1 VRGVV
6 GVVVLVVHARILERV
21 AFSYRRRD
29 SRSCRCRP
37 RCRSSPSPSPSRSRS
52 RSRSRSL
59 FSPPPAPL
67 ALPSPAPSAPS
78 SRRGQ
83 NKAPSSIDI
92 VPSPPKETRESPS
105 RAGCTGTKLTCPCS
119 LARGQETWKRERIMT
134 HLYKTISL
142 LVLAGAACCAAVGC
156 MAQSGED
163 EATDVAEQAQCAGI
177 GIGDIGAEKS
187 PMPAQGLS
195 KGFSKDQGFSKTPA
209 EGLSKVP
216 EQGFSKTPE
225 QGFSKTPAEGLSKGP
240 EQGFSKTPEQAFSK
254 M

>member
-1 VRGVV
+1 
-6 GVVVLVVHARILERV
+6 
-21 AFSYRRRD
+21 
-29 SRSCRCRP
+29 
-37 RCRSSPSPSPSRSRS
+37 
-52 RSRSRSL
+52 
-59 FSPPPAPL
+59 
-67 ALPSPAPSAPS
+67 
-78 SRRGQ
+78 
-83 NKAPSSIDI
+83 
-92 VPSPPKETRESPS
+92 
-105 RAGCTGTKLTCPCS
+105 
-119 LARGQETWKRERIMT
+119 MT

-225 QGFSKTPAEGLSKGP
+225 QGFSKMPAEGLSKSPVP
-240 EQGFSKTPEQAFSK
+240 EQGFSKTPAEGLSKTPVPAQGFSK
-254 M
+254 TPSQGFSKSPGFSK